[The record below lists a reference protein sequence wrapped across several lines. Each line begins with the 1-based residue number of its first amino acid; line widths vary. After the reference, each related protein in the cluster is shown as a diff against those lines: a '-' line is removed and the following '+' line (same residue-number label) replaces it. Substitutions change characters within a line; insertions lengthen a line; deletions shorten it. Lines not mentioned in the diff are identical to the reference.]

1 MTLIFAHR
9 GSSGTHPEN
18 TMISFQEAKR
28 AGADGLEIDVQLSR
42 DGEIVI
48 IHDEKLDRTT
58 NGTGYVKDSTLQEIK
73 SYNASHPFGKH
84 YGRTEIPTLIELFD
98 WLLGNDLLCNIELKN
113 GVFPYPGMEEKVIG
127 LIRSYRLEERIILS
141 SFNHYSLVHC
151 VRIAPELETAPL
163 YRDGLYMP
171 WVYAQSIGA
180 KAIHPSIKAAPD
192 YIINSAIRA
201 GMKVRPFTVNNEN
214 RMEELIRI
222 GCSAFFTD
230 FPENAVK
237 LRQKYK

>member
-58 NGTGYVKDSTLQEIK
+58 NGTGYVKDNTLEQIK
-73 SYNASHPFGKH
+73 SYNASHQFDKQ
-84 YGRTEIPTLIELFD
+84 YGCTEIPTLVELFD
-98 WLLGNDLLCNIELKN
+98 WLQGNDLLCNIELKN

-127 LIRSYRLEERIILS
+127 LIRSYRLEDRIILS
-141 SFNHYSLVHC
+141 SFNHYSLVYC

-201 GMKVRPFTVNNEN
+201 GTKVRPFTVNNET

-230 FPENAVK
+230 FPENAIK
-237 LRQKYK
+237 LRQK